1 MHIETYISDLL
12 YRYDCVTIPEFG
24 AFLTKRVSAK
34 IDESNHTFFPPRKVI
49 SFNEQLQHNDG
60 LLASYIA
67 DAEKIPYEVA
77 VQKISKQVKS
87 IKSFLTEGETLSFST
102 IGDLVL
108 NSDGKVVFEPS
119 HNSNYLTDAFGLTEF
134 KSSNV
139 NREVYRQ
146 QVESLEDVIPISITP
161 ERRASAASSSRP
173 YLKYAA
179 VALIALT
186 IGGFAASS
194 FYNNQVETHNQLAQ
208 EAANVQLDA
217 KVQEATFVIENPLP
231 AATLNVEKQQGKFHI
246 IAGAFR
252 IEENSD
258 KKVEQLQELGFK
270 ARKIGVNKYGLHE
283 VVYSSYE
290 NSNEA
295 LVALRDIRQNYNK
308 EAWLLV
314 RELE

>member
-34 IDESNHTFFPPRKVI
+34 IDESNHTFFPPKKVI

-67 DAEKIPYEVA
+67 DSEKIPYEVA

-87 IKSFLTEGETLSFST
+87 IKSFLSEGETLSFSN

-108 NSDGKVVFEPS
+108 NSDGKIVFEPS
-119 HNSNYLTDAFGLTEF
+119 QNSNYLTEAFGLTEF

-139 NREVYRQ
+139 NREVYKQ

-161 ERRASAASSSRP
+161 ESRASSKTRP

-186 IGGFAASS
+186 VGGFAASS
-194 FYNNQVETHNQLAQ
+194 FYNNQIEAHNQIAQ
-208 EAANVQLDA
+208 EQANEQLDV

-231 AATLNVEKQQGKFHI
+231 AATLKVDKQQGKYHI
-246 IAGAFR
+246 IGGAFR

-290 NSNEA
+290 NSNDA
-295 LVALRDIRQNYNK
+295 LAALRDIRQNYNK

-314 RELE
+314 REIQ

>member
-24 AFLTKRVSAK
+24 AFLTKRVSAR
-34 IDESNHTFFPPRKVI
+34 IDESNHTFFPPKKVI

-60 LLASYIA
+60 LLASYIS

-87 IKSFLTEGETLSFST
+87 IKSFLIEGETLNFSN
-102 IGDLVL
+102 IGDLIL
-108 NSDGKVVFEPS
+108 NADGKIVFEPS
-119 HNSNYLTDAFGLTEF
+119 NNSNYLTDAFGLSEL
-134 KSSNV
+134 KASNV
-139 NREVYRQ
+139 NREVYKEN
-146 QVESLEDVIPISITP
+146 VETLEEAIPTIAITQ
-161 ERRASAASSSRP
+161 ERREKRS

-186 IGGFAASS
+186 VGGFAASS

-208 EAANVQLDA
+208 EAANEQLDA
-217 KVQEATFVIENPLP
+217 KVQQATFVIENPLP
-231 AATLNVEKQQGKFHI
+231 AATLNVEKQQGKYHI

-252 IEENSD
+252 VEENSD
-258 KKVEQLQELGFK
+258 KKVEELQALGFK
-270 ARKIGVNKYGLHE
+270 ARTIGVNKYGLHE

-290 NSNEA
+290 TSNEA
-295 LVALRDIRQNYNK
+295 LAALRNIRQNFNQD
-308 EAWLLV
+308 AWLLV
-314 RELE
+314 RELK

>member
-34 IDESNHTFFPPRKVI
+34 IDESNHTFFPPKKVI

-67 DAEKIPYEVA
+67 DSEKIPYEVA

-87 IKSFLTEGETLSFST
+87 IKSFLSEGETLSFSN

-108 NSDGKVVFEPS
+108 NSDGKIVFEPS
-119 HNSNYLTDAFGLTEF
+119 QNSNYLTEAFGLTEF

-139 NREVYRQ
+139 NREVYKQ

-161 ERRASAASSSRP
+161 ESRASSKTRP

-186 IGGFAASS
+186 VGGFAASS
-194 FYNNQVETHNQLAQ
+194 FYNNQIEAHNQIAQ
-208 EAANVQLDA
+208 EQANEQLDV

-231 AATLNVEKQQGKFHI
+231 AATLKVDKQQG
-246 IAGAFR
+246 
-252 IEENSD
+252 
-258 KKVEQLQELGFK
+258 
-270 ARKIGVNKYGLHE
+270 
-283 VVYSSYE
+283 
-290 NSNEA
+290 
-295 LVALRDIRQNYNK
+295 
-308 EAWLLV
+308 
-314 RELE
+314 

>member
-34 IDESNHTFFPPRKVI
+34 IDESNHTFFPPKKVI

-67 DAEKIPYEVA
+67 DSEKIPYEIA
-77 VQKISKQVKS
+77 VQKISKKVKS
-87 IKSFLTEGETLSFST
+87 IKSFLSEGETLSFSS
-102 IGDLVL
+102 IGDLIL
-108 NSDGKVVFEPS
+108 NSDGKIVFEPS
-119 HNSNYLTDAFGLTEF
+119 LNSNYLTEAFGLSEF
-134 KSSNV
+134 KSSSV

-161 ERRASAASSSRP
+161 ESRTGSKTRP

-186 IGGFAASS
+186 IGGFAASN
-194 FYNNQVETHNQLAQ
+194 FYNNQVEVHNQMAQ
-208 EAANVQLDA
+208 EQANEQLDV

-231 AATLNVEKQQGKFHI
+231 AATLKVEKQQGKYHI

-295 LVALRDIRQNYNK
+295 LVALRDIRLNYNK
-308 EAWLLV
+308 DAWLLV
-314 RELE
+314 RELQ